1 MSLESVL
8 ARIDR
13 IRTGKR
19 NLLAVVDIVKRGVYF
34 EYIHIAGIDA
44 GRRGVGTGT
53 IIYTDWPEDFLR
65 QYVQEKWYVHDPVVV
80 ALLMKRA
87 IVHPADAHEV
97 AKGDVRAEEIARRCQ
112 ERSLPLPTVV
122 PVFQLQRMTGSVGF
136 ARHQPFSPDEVH
148 FLSVVAPELHRSFA
162 MDERVVTGP
171 EQQLTEREI
180 ECLRHA
186 STGMTS
192 EEISGVMPLA
202 AATVTAHLRNAAGK
216 LNAANRV
223 QAIAEAIRRGIID

>member
-8 ARIDR
+8 SRIER

-19 NLLAVVDIVKRGVYF
+19 NLLAVVDVIRRGVYF
-34 EYIHIAGIDA
+34 EYIHIAGIDT
-44 GRRGVGTGT
+44 GRRGVGTGS
-53 IIYTDWPEDFLR
+53 IIYTDWPEDFLADYIR
-65 QYVQEKWYVHDPVVV
+65 DRLYLHDPVVV
-80 ALLMKRA
+80 ALLMKRS
-87 IVHPADAHEV
+87 VVLPADAMAAAAGDPACDEV
-97 AKGDVRAEEIARRCQ
+97 MKRKLAWN
-112 ERSLPLPTVV
+112 LPLPAVI
-122 PVFQLQRMTGSVGF
+122 PVFHLQRMTGSVSFSRHKPF
-136 ARHQPFSPDEVH
+136 APEEIHY
-148 FLSVVAPELHRSFA
+148 LSIVAPELHRTFA

-192 EEISGVMPLA
+192 EEIAGVMPLA

-216 LNAANRV
+216 LGAANRV
-223 QAIAEAIRRGIID
+223 QAIAEAIRRGIIE